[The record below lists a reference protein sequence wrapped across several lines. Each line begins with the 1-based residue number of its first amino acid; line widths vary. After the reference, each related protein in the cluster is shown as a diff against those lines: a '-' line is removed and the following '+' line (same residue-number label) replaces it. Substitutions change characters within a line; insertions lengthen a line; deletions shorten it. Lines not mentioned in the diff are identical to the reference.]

1 MSDSTATPYWR
12 AACWS
17 LTGIVVL
24 VTFGDVAI
32 QELHGTAAFYA
43 ALVREMLDTADPL
56 APFHG
61 EQAYLLKPPLAFWLS
76 ALSAA
81 VLGINDFAMTL
92 PSRLAGLGC
101 VLLTFVLA
109 RRFFGATAGW
119 FAALVFAT
127 NGIYIQF
134 TTNFRMDSLMTLG
147 ALLTLWGY
155 FHLERARGAAALFGG
170 VAISA
175 LTKGPMIFA
184 MLLIFVPHAV
194 ATGRWRTATRSFAAW
209 SALLAAPA
217 AWYAYLY
224 LVHGTE
230 LAAQLNYDFWR
241 GDTAVGLTAL
251 DSALL
256 EYLVKPLRRLWP
268 WVPLLVLALGYGLL
282 ASLTR
287 RPAAPRRADV
297 ALLLGLFA
305 LNYGIAAVKPDP
317 DVRYLYPSLPL
328 IAILCGGL
336 LSRWTAGRLPRALA
350 YGAHALLVV
359 ALGFAVAI
367 SLRGAEDREGLARLQ
382 ALAAQGAVT
391 SANSVVVVDALR
403 PPGAPRRNDPM
414 PDSLYYYLGLTP
426 APMFQPASLAALPAS
441 TRYVFI
447 RRKRIYEQELR
458 ALGLDEIARSAKIA
472 LFARR

>member
-1 MSDSTATPYWR
+1 M
-12 AACWS
+12 
-17 LTGIVVL
+17 
-24 VTFGDVAI
+24 VTFGDVLI
-32 QELHGTAAFYA
+32 QELHGTAVFYA
-43 ALVREMLDTADPL
+43 ALAREMLDKHDLL

-61 EQAYLLKPPLAFWLS
+61 PQAYLLKPPLAFWLS

-81 VLGINDFAMTL
+81 ALGVNDFAMTL

-101 VLLTFVLA
+101 VALTYVLA
-109 RRFFGATAGW
+109 RRFYGPVAGW
-119 FAALVFAT
+119 FAALIFAT

-155 FHLERARGAAALFGG
+155 FNLNRQRGAAAFFGG
-170 VAISA
+170 IAISA

-184 MLLIFVPHAV
+184 MLLVFLPHAWLT
-194 ATGRWRTATRSFAAW
+194 ARWRDVARGWLAW
-209 SALLAAPA
+209 SALLALPA

-224 LVHGTE
+224 LAHGAE

-241 GDTAVGLTAL
+241 GDTAIGLSAL

-268 WVPLLVLALGYGLL
+268 WLPIMILALIYGFVTCL
-282 ASLTR
+282 SR
-287 RPAAPRRADV
+287 REPLVRRADLG
-297 ALLLGLFA
+297 LLLGLFV

-336 LSRWTAGRLPRALA
+336 LSRWTRARLPRGVA
-350 YGAHALLVV
+350 YAAHALLVLAV
-359 ALGFAVAI
+359 GFAALLSV
-367 SLRGAEDREGLARLQ
+367 RGAEDQRNLRRMQ
-382 ALAAQGAVT
+382 AMAANGEIT
-391 SANSVVVVDALR
+391 SANSAVVVDALR

-414 PDSLYYYLGLTP
+414 PDSVYYYFGLSP
-426 APMFQPASLAALPAS
+426 AIVFQPESRAALPAGA
-441 TRYVFI
+441 RFVFI
-447 RRKRIYEQELR
+447 RRKRSVEQALR
-458 ALGLDEIARSAKIA
+458 DMGLREVSRSAKIA
-472 LFARR
+472 LFERP